1 MKRFISITLLLTLM
15 GGFYKAHGLNL
26 MELPPFER
34 AVALIKYYEGWHT
47 KKDYPYIGYGHLITS
62 KDKGLNYGL
71 SKKEA
76 ERLLRN
82 DLKKLCG
89 MFRFMGKDSLLLAS
103 LAYNV
108 GPYKILGSK
117 SKERS
122 RLLKRLQ
129 EGDRNIEKEYLEFS
143 HVSGKFIPSILR
155 RRQME
160 LILLFEK

>member
-1 MKRFISITLLLTLM
+1 MKRFITIIFLLAVTS
-15 GGFYKAHGLNL
+15 GFYKAHGLNL

-34 AVALIKYYEGWHT
+34 AVAIIKYYEGWHT
-47 KKDYPYIGYGHLITS
+47 KKDYPYIGYGHLITPR
-62 KDKGLNYGL
+62 DKGLNYGL

-82 DLKKLCG
+82 DLKKLCR

-108 GPYKILGSK
+108 GPYRILGSK
-117 SKERS
+117 SIKKS
-122 RLLKRLQ
+122 QLLKRLQ

-155 RRQME
+155 RRKME
-160 LILLFEK
+160 LFLLFEK